1 MIQTGLIQST
11 HNDILTDVAYDFYG
25 LRLATC
31 SLDQRIK
38 VWQVDES
45 NGNWNVEDDWK
56 AHDATVSKLSW
67 AHPEFGTILASASF
81 DRTVK
86 IWEQTS
92 FASITDSQTNGAGAG
107 SPQAASCGSSRWVER
122 DVLVDA
128 RGIVRV
134 VEFAPH
140 HLGLKLATVSS
151 DNHVRIYECLEHS
164 SLATWQL
171 SEEVDVSTLP
181 SASLS
186 SSYSVAFAT
195 PTQTSATLE
204 GASATLVAQAL
215 QQSQNP
221 ATQGRPGMG
230 NREAD
235 GGWCISCVKIDM
247 GGGDH
252 RGWLWGIWRYQSIDT
267 LHFHGIAHSESQII
281 QLSPSRRPITLLTF
295 DPSPSPAGLP
305 TEAGTS
311 LASDGDTPT
320 PFAITSVAWAPSC
333 GRSYHL
339 IATGG
344 HDGHVRIW
352 RVKPAEEEPEVEG
365 EGGDPKRS
373 ANVVADFDHHKSA
386 VGRVEWHITGTV
398 LSSAGNDG
406 RVRLWKATIGNVWRT
421 AGSIGVE
428 QSENTQDA
436 DVNMGPNAIVAS
448 NRYRVFYPDTIS
460 VIMTGFEG
468 HPVYYP
474 HASVE

>member
-1 MIQTGLIQST
+1 MIQTGLIQSA
-11 HNDILTDVAYDFYG
+11 HNDLLTDVAYDFYG

-56 AHDATVSKLSW
+56 ASMLEDAW

-92 FASITDSQTNGAGAG
+92 FASTTDSQTNGAGAG
-107 SPQAASCGSSRWVER
+107 YLQAASCGSSRWVER

-128 RGIVRV
+128 RGTVRA

-151 DNHVRIYECLEHS
+151 DNHVRIYECLEQS

-186 SSYSVAFAT
+186 SSYPVAFAT

-204 GASATLVAQAL
+204 GAPATLVAQAL

-235 GGWCISCVKIDM
+235 GGWCISWCKDRY
-247 GGGDH
+247 GGGGGG
-252 RGWLWGIWRYQSIDT
+252 RSSRL
-267 LHFHGIAHSESQII
+267 AII
-281 QLSPSRRPITLLTF
+281 QLSPSRRPITLLTL

-311 LASDGDTPT
+311 LASDGDTPK

-365 EGGDPKRS
+365 EGGDPKL
-373 ANVVADFDHHKSA
+373 SA

-448 NRYRVFYPDTIS
+448 NRYRVF
-460 VIMTGFEG
+460 
-468 HPVYYP
+468 
-474 HASVE
+474 

>member
-1 MIQTGLIQST
+1 MIQTGLIQSA
-11 HNDILTDVAYDFYG
+11 HNDLVTDVAYDFYG

-56 AHDATVSKLSW
+56 AHDATVSELSW

-92 FASITDSQTNGAGAG
+92 FASAADSQPNGASSG
-107 SPQAASCGSSRWVER
+107 SPQATSGGSSRWVER
-122 DVLVDA
+122 AVLVDA
-128 RGIVRV
+128 RGTVRA

-140 HLGLKLATVSS
+140 HFGLKLATVSS
-151 DNHVRIYECLEHS
+151 DNHVRIYECLEQS

-181 SASLS
+181 SVSLS

-221 ATQGRPGMG
+221 TTQGRPGMG

-235 GGWCISCVKIDM
+235 GGWCISWCKD
-247 GGGDH
+247 
-252 RGWLWGIWRYQSIDT
+252 RYWGEIIAAGC
-267 LHFHGIAHSESQII
+267 GISGAIKII
-281 QLSPSRRPITLLTF
+281 QLSPSRRPTTLLTL
-295 DPSPSPAGLP
+295 DPCPSPAGLP
-305 TEAGTS
+305 AEGGTS

-344 HDGHVRIW
+344 RDGHVRIW
-352 RVKPAEEEPEVEG
+352 RVKPAEEEPDVEG
-365 EGGDPKRS
+365 EGGDLKWS
-373 ANVVADFDHHKSA
+373 AHVVADFDHHKSA
-386 VGRVEWHITGTV
+386 VGRVEWNITGTV

-406 RVRLWKATIGNVWRT
+406 RVRLWKANIGNVWRP

-428 QSENTQDA
+428 QSEDTQDA
-436 DVNMGPNAIVAS
+436 DVNMGENAIA
-448 NRYRVFYPDTIS
+448 
-460 VIMTGFEG
+460 E
-468 HPVYYP
+468 
-474 HASVE
+474 

>member
-1 MIQTGLIQST
+1 MKDIIET
-11 HNDILTDVAYDFYG
+11 HT
-25 LRLATC
+25 T
-31 SLDQRIK
+31 S
-38 VWQVDES
+38 
-45 NGNWNVEDDWK
+45 
-56 AHDATVSKLSW
+56 
-67 AHPEFGTILASASF
+67 HPEFGTILASASF

-92 FASITDSQTNGAGAG
+92 FASTTDSQTNGAGAG
-107 SPQAASCGSSRWVER
+107 WVER
-122 DVLVDA
+122 AVLVDA
-128 RGIVRV
+128 RGTIRA

-140 HLGLKLATVSS
+140 HFGLKLATVSF
-151 DNHVRIYECLEHS
+151 DNHVCIHECLEQS

-171 SEEVDVSTLP
+171 SEEADVSTFP

-204 GASATLVAQAL
+204 GASATL
-215 QQSQNP
+215 
-221 ATQGRPGMG
+221 GRPGMG

-235 GGWCISCVKIDM
+235 GGRCISWCKDRY
-247 GGGDH
+247 
-252 RGWLWGIWRYQSIDT
+252 RGEI
-267 LHFHGIAHSESQII
+267 IAAGCGVSGAIKII
-281 QLSPSRRPITLLTF
+281 QLSPSRRPITL
-295 DPSPSPAGLP
+295 DPSPSPVGLP
-305 TEAGTS
+305 TEAGTL

-333 GRSYHL
+333 GRSCHL

-344 HDGHVRIW
+344 RDGHVRIW
-352 RVKPAEEEPEVEG
+352 RVKPAEEEADVDG
-365 EGGDPKRS
+365 EGGDPKWS

-386 VGRVEWHITGTV
+386 VGRVEWNITGTV

-428 QSENTQDA
+428 QSEDTQYA
-436 DVNMGPNAIVAS
+436 DVNMGPNAIS
-448 NRYRVFYPDTIS
+448 ILPGHNFCNNDW
-460 VIMTGFEG
+460 FEECLER

-474 HASVE
+474 YASVE